1 MRESSKSPRRLVCAG
16 LLAALASAG
25 PVFSQELPPSPQPDG
40 ISLRGAPRGPNLF
53 QAAMMQPAAPPVVPP
68 PAAGNPDIPT
78 LEKTVVEAEAPAAT
92 PPTLPPAP
100 APAPAPSAPAPSYY
114 NTPFS
119 SGPVTGYDAQTAT
132 SATFFNAPLIDV
144 PTSIQVLTPDL
155 LRDQAVTNLNE
166 IVRDVPGMSNQTNAG
181 GRQEEFSIR
190 GLPAEFRKNGFRD
203 QSRITREVVN
213 MDRIEIVRGPGS
225 VLYGSGQPSGTIN
238 VITKKPLATAMT
250 TAGYQGGSYDFY
262 RVTVDSTGPLM
273 GNENVLYRIT
283 AAGQD
288 SKSFRDFVF
297 NDRGFISPVVTFN
310 IDTDTSLTFEGEYMY
325 DARLM
330 DRGVPALR
338 VNGVGTPVVGLVP
351 ISRFLQDPL
360 DKSQNWD
367 GQIAAFLNHQFND
380 DWAFQLKWCSN
391 ISHEF
396 RDNLDSRNVTFTGG
410 QYIMQRSRVVQD
422 ISDVED
428 HYFIGNFT
436 GAWDTNDWIHHQ
448 GVVGTELGYSD
459 FGNRSA
465 SSPTSTSVATGGI
478 NIFNPVYYVPRPN
491 IGPYAL
497 TYTKNALYGVYW
509 QDLVSVGEKWKF
521 MLGGR
526 YDDSDRYNRTAAPNL
541 RYQTSTAYTQ
551 RYGAVYQFVPE
562 TFAWYGNY
570 AESFNPLNGGT
581 LNNTAGS
588 VPFEPERGKVWETG
602 FKWNVSDYFS
612 AIISGYDQRRF
623 NSLVPDPTIGLPG
636 GAPTGSQV
644 QVGEVTSK
652 GLDALINAQL
662 TDKWSI
668 TTNCAYIDARI
679 TQDTTAANV
688 DRRLVSVPYFTSSVW
703 TRYDVVQNDERTIGL
718 ALGYSRVNNREGTQS
733 APYFDL
739 PNYERWDMA
748 VYYAQGRLSAQVNIQ
763 NLLDQE
769 YYVGSQSIN
778 NITPGSPVSA
788 LATVL
793 VKY

>member
-1 MRESSKSPRRLVCAG
+1 MRKSSKSARRLVGAG

-25 PVFSQELPPSPQPDG
+25 PVFAQELPTNPQPDG
-40 ISLRGAPRGPNLF
+40 ISLRGASRGPLF
-53 QAAMMQPAAPPVVPP
+53 QAAMIQPPAPPVVPP
-68 PAAGNPDIPT
+68 AAGGDSDIPT
-78 LEKTVVEAEAPAAT
+78 LEKTVVEAEAPPVA
-92 PPTLPPAP
+92 PPTQPPAP
-100 APAPAPSAPAPSYY
+100 APAPTPAAPAASYY

-119 SGPVTGYDAQTAT
+119 SGPVRGYDAQTST
-132 SATFFNAPLIDV
+132 SGTFFNAPLIDV

-155 LRDQAVTNLNE
+155 LADQAIFDLNN

-181 GRQEEFSIR
+181 GRQEEFNIR
-190 GLPAEFRKNGFRD
+190 GLDAEFRKNGFRD
-203 QSRITREVVN
+203 QSRVLRELANV
-213 MDRIEIVRGPGS
+213 DRIEVVRGPAS

-238 VITKKPLATAMT
+238 VITKKPLAEAASFAT
-250 TAGYQGGSYDFY
+250 YQGGSFDTY
-262 RVTVDSTGPLM
+262 RLTADSTGPLF
-273 GNENVLYRIT
+273 GSENILYRIT

-288 SKSFRDFVF
+288 SGSFRDFVF
-297 NDRGFISPVVTFN
+297 TDRGFVSPVVTFN
-310 IDTDTSLTFEGEYMY
+310 IDSDTSLTFEGEYMY

-367 GQIAAFLNHQFND
+367 GQIAAFLNHQIDD
-380 DWAFQLKWCSN
+380 DWAWQAKWCSN

-396 RDNLDSRNVTFTGG
+396 RDNLDSRAVVFTGG
-410 QYIMQRSRVVQD
+410 QYFMNRARQVQD
-422 ISDVED
+422 ISDVQD
-428 HYFIGNFT
+428 HYFIYNLT
-436 GAWDTNDWIHHQ
+436 GAWDANDWISHQ
-448 GVVGTELGYSD
+448 AVVGTELGYSD

-465 SSPTSTSVATGGI
+465 NA
-478 NIFNPVYYVPRPN
+478 NPVAGNGFNQIDIFDPTYYVPRPAL
-491 IGPYAL
+491 GPYA
-497 TYTKNALYGVYW
+497 TSYTKNELYGAYW
-509 QDLVSVGEKWKF
+509 QDLISVGEKWKF

-526 YDDSDRYNRTAAPNL
+526 YDDSQRYNRTAAPNL
-541 RYQTSTAYTQ
+541 RYQSSTAYTQ

-623 NSLVPDPTIGLPG
+623 NSLVPDPTIGQPG

-652 GLDALINAQL
+652 GFDALVNAQL
-662 TDKWSI
+662 TDVWTI
-668 TTNCAYIDARI
+668 TANCAYIDARI
-679 TQDTTAANV
+679 TEDTRPAFV
-688 DRRLVSVPYFTSSVW
+688 DTRLISVPFWSNSIW
-703 TRYDVVQNDERTIGL
+703 TRYNIVQNDERTVGL
-718 ALGYSRVNNREGTQS
+718 ALGYMRVANREAVS
-733 APYFDL
+733 AAPFFDL
-739 PNYERWDMA
+739 PDYERWDMA
-748 VYYAQGRLSAQVNIQ
+748 VYYSQGRVSAQVNIQ
-763 NLLDQE
+763 NLLDVE
-769 YYVGSQSIN
+769 YYIGSQSVN
-778 NITPGSPVSA
+778 NIAPGAPVNA
-788 LATVL
+788 LATVRIQ
-793 VKY
+793 Y